1 MGRNTQ
7 ILEEIIEVLAPQLAD
22 KASALARLEDHFQ
35 NQYLVN
41 AGDVQFVAS
50 SAEQLRLAITRE
62 ECSLV
67 LDHIANKSMVTI
79 TVDHVE
85 AAINELL
92 GEDRFIEPEP

>member
-22 KASALARLEDHFQ
+22 KASALALLEDHFKK
-35 NQYLVN
+35 QYLVN
-41 AGDVQFVAS
+41 AGDVQFIESA
-50 SAEQLRLAITRE
+50 AEQLRLNITRE

-67 LDHIANKSMVTI
+67 LDAIARKSMVGM

-85 AAINELL
+85 TAINELL
-92 GEDRFIEPEP
+92 GEDRFIEP